1 MTICKRKTVNYMSN
15 VRFFQDPSSSILDKW
30 ALVTRDEELVVL
42 RQFLRFAE
50 TRSLAQQFMV
60 ADNAIQAATDHGQ
73 DLKKLL
79 EKSAQAASILNS
91 QRANDLM
98 LQPTTT
104 ASSLPQSSSSM
115 KETAT
120 AATKPKE
127 LLSTVT
133 SAKHTQPIS
142 KVSANDDN
150 APSVPHSRSPSA
162 SSGFADRQ
170 QQQQQHSSPLNKL
183 QSMQP
188 YDYRTHK
195 RQGHGASCEAIER
208 RPSPPLSSPPVSL
221 GLNSLNS
228 PNGTSQSGHHMSATA
243 FAANHHTNNSSSSQ
257 HHNQNS
263 SDMSLSDS
271 DDDGLPA
278 MNLSANMTNP
288 EALLAAQAHQL
299 QHGRNKESSSSLKRR
314 WDPVVLSTLTTN
326 PSTGKRR
333 VQCHVCMKT
342 FCDKGAL
349 KIHFSAVHLREMHK
363 CTVEGCNM
371 MFSSRR
377 SRNRHSANPNPK
389 LHAPNLRRKISPHD
403 GRTANPFPVLP
414 PSALLALNA
423 TSPSHL
429 GSVLQEGLLNSKLAG
444 LANEYTQ
451 SLLDSEPTSLGGAGM
466 PLSLIK
472 GSSGQPTSPS
482 PIPESED
489 NNFSSLEG
497 INLSMKS
504 PLTSKHLANERKSV
518 LEKTSSPPR
527 RQQDVC
533 GFADLQPLSLTTSDK
548 PMRKRKALNPTRVAV
563 EQSDD
568 EVRYASSDDD
578 ESTSNNSVDNAS
590 LKRRTDLA
598 RNHHVDSEDEDLSSS
613 EASKD
618 GFPDLSPQPTKQLR
632 AERELPGNAHKPW
645 KLEVDVSTLREKV
658 ADAQEQEMLKQKDA
672 QSPQTETEQDPEP
685 DNEHQTRIKETDHGF
700 DQDDPEQEQTELRED
715 PLRHLESLSMGA
727 FTAGFLPAVR
737 SGGVSFHAPGLGLAD
752 GPLKDEGRESPASSA
767 DPSLVA
773 AMYRDSSLEI
783 PVDKEN
789 PRRCTACGKVFQNH
803 FGVKTHYQN
812 VHLKLMHKCTVEG
825 CNAAFPSRR
834 SRDRHSANLNLH
846 RKLLSTSSL
855 TPAPEGLA
863 GGAPFGL
870 DKMFPYGQPEFLS
883 RLYDSTQNLAE
894 IYQRLPSAAEAGLL
908 FPSPAAFGAFPHLLS
923 QVPCVLSTDRASPA
937 VSGASGGSL
946 HSRSPSPASPVAATT
961 GDDDTPPL
969 KPPVSVKSAPA
980 SPSAT
985 AATTPPAS
993 SPTAV
998 ALTTASTPLEHPV
1011 ALIT

>member
-1 MTICKRKTVNYMSN
+1 MEHSPVCSSEPTAMTTHSPVIFALSFTQK
-15 VRFFQDPSSSILDKW
+15 DPSSSVLDKW
-30 ALVTRDEELVVL
+30 ALVTREEELVVL

-50 TRSLAQQFMV
+50 TRPLAQQFMV
-60 ADNAIQAATDHGQ
+60 ADNAIQAATDQSQ
-73 DLKKLL
+73 DLKKLI
-79 EKSAQAASILNS
+79 EKSAQAASILTS
-91 QRANDLM
+91 QRATDLM
-98 LQPTTT
+98 LQ
-104 ASSLPQSSSSM
+104 S
-115 KETAT
+115 TAT
-120 AATKPKE
+120 SSAQSGTKEVAAKPKE
-127 LLSTVT
+127 SPAIA
-133 SAKHTQPIS
+133 SAKTQQTLKAHIS
-142 KVSANDDN
+142 EELSLQR
-150 APSVPHSRSPSA
+150 SSPSA
-162 SSGFADRQ
+162 PSASAER
-170 QQQQQHSSPLNKL
+170 QHSSPLNKL

-195 RQGHGASCEAIER
+195 RQGRGPSGETVER
-208 RPSPPLSSPPVSL
+208 CPSTPLSSPPMPHGINPLNGPS
-221 GLNSLNS
+221 GLQSN
-228 PNGTSQSGHHMSATA
+228 QSGSAA
-243 FAANHHTNNSSSSQ
+243 FAVSYNGSSSQ
-257 HHNQNS
+257 NYNQNS

-271 DDDGLPA
+271 EDEALPA
-278 MNLSANMTNP
+278 MNLSAGVANHD
-288 EALLAAQAHQL
+288 ALIAAQQL
-299 QHGRNKESSSSLKRR
+299 QQRKDSSSSLKRR

-444 LANEYTQ
+444 LASEYTQ
-451 SLLDSEPTSLGGAGM
+451 SLLDNEPIGLGATGV

-472 GSSGQPTSPS
+472 ATAGHRTSPS
-482 PIPESED
+482 PLAESED
-489 NNFSSLEG
+489 NNISSFEG

-504 PLTSKHLANERKSV
+504 ASASKHTS
-518 LEKTSSPPR
+518 LEKNLTEKTPLSPR
-527 RQQDVC
+527 RQQDTC
-533 GFADLQPLSLTTSDK
+533 AFTDSQPLSLTASDK
-548 PMRKRKALNPTRVAV
+548 PMRKRKALNPTRVAI

-568 EVRYASSDDD
+568 ELRYVSSDE
-578 ESTSNNSVDNAS
+578 ESTSNNSVDNA
-590 LKRRTDLA
+590 LAGCRTNLP
-598 RNHHVDSEDEDLSSS
+598 RHVDSEDEEENLSSS

-618 GFPDLSPQPTKQLR
+618 DFSDLSPQPTKQLR
-632 AERELPGNAHKPW
+632 AERELPNNLEDKPW
-645 KLEVDVSTLREKV
+645 KFEVDMGSLRQKV
-658 ADAQEQEMLKQKDA
+658 LDAREQDNLKLRNA
-672 QSPQTETEQDPEP
+672 ESPHTETEQEP
-685 DNEHQTRIKETDHGF
+685 GTENDHQTRIKEADHGF
-700 DQDDPEQEQTELRED
+700 DADDTEQEQTELREN

-727 FTAGFLPAVR
+727 FTAGLLPAVR

-752 GPLKDEGRESPASSA
+752 GPLLKECEGRESPASSA

-773 AMYRDSSLEI
+773 AMYRDAPLEI

-863 GGAPFGL
+863 VGAPFGL
-870 DKMFPYGQPEFLS
+870 DKMFPYGQPEFFS
-883 RLYDSTQNLAE
+883 RLYDSTQSLAE
-894 IYQRLPSAAEAGLL
+894 MYQRLPGAAEVGLL
-908 FPSPAAFGAFPHLLS
+908 FPPSAAFGAFPHLLS
-923 QVPCVLSTDRASPA
+923 QVPCALNTDRASPA
-937 VSGASGGSL
+937 ASGASGGSL
-946 HSRSPSPASPVAATT
+946 HSRSPSPPSPVVAPT
-961 GDDDTPPL
+961 GDDDTHTLKPL
-969 KPPVSVKSAPA
+969 KTLAKSAPT
-980 SPSAT
+980 SPT
-985 AATTPPAS
+985 ATTTTVPAS
-993 SPTAV
+993 SASGV
-998 ALTTASTPLEHPV
+998 ALTSTPAIEQPV